1 MIKDGHRISENFFS
15 QNQLKIM
22 IKKIEISEE
31 VSARLTK
38 KCVKGSLYKDKVTGK
53 IFFRAYNSRPS
64 HKKPDILLRVLEH
77 GWVKESTQRIK
88 VYESIPKNLG
98 TARVCSTLDREM
110 KSVKDVLIDRDI
122 IQFV

>member
-1 MIKDGHRISENFFS
+1 MFSSKWPKNPTFFS
-15 QNQLKIM
+15 QKLKFM

-38 KCVKGSLYKDKVTGK
+38 KCVQGSLYKDKVTGK
-53 IFFRAYNSRPS
+53 IIFKAYNCQSRYR
-64 HKKPDILLRVLEH
+64 KPDILLRVLEH

-110 KSVKDVLIDRDI
+110 KSAKEVLIDRDL
-122 IQFV
+122 IQFI